1 MIFWQIFVE
10 SDEERAF
17 YNQPVISLFKYNNY
31 VEQKPIQPCVECLM
45 RVNSVKLKIVVLYA

>member
-17 YNQPVISLFKYNNY
+17 YNQPVISLLDTVTKWNKNPFNHVWN
-31 VEQKPIQPCVECLM
+31 VRWE
-45 RVNSVKLKIVVLYA
+45 